1 MKNLIRKVPLTADK
15 SDFHVVVETPK
26 GSASKFAYDEDTGL
40 FKLKRALPQGMVFP
54 FNFGFFPGT
63 VGDDGD
69 PLDVLVVNEQTLFP
83 GCLVEVR
90 LLGVIEAEQTE
101 KGKSERNDRVI
112 AAAANR
118 KLPSHLENME
128 LDNKTC
134 FELEHFF
141 IAYNKLSGK
150 QFKVLGRKGASAARE
165 ILKRAARAFS

>member
-1 MKNLIRKVPLTADK
+1 MKNLIRKVPLDAGK
-15 SDFHVVVETPK
+15 SGFHVVIETPK
-26 GSASKFAYDEDTGL
+26 GSASKFAFDEDTGL

-69 PLDVLVVNEQTLFP
+69 PLDVLVLNDQPLFP

-112 AAAANR
+112 AAAGNGGV
-118 KLPSHLENME
+118 PSHLENIA

-141 IAYNKLSGK
+141 ISYNNLFGK
-150 QFKVLGRKGASAARE
+150 QFKVLGRKGASAARD
-165 ILKRAARAFS
+165 I